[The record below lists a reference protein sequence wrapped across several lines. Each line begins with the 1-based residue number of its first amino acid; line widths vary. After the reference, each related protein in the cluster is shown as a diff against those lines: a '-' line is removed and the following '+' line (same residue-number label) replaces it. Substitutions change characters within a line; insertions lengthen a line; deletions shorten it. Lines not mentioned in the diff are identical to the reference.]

1 MKKKLLLILTI
12 ALAILTSLAFSSCGK
27 KGDSQSVPDSA
38 SESVSETGQPTESD
52 SQQTSV
58 VDPKGNGTK
67 ENPYL
72 IKTADDLLDFA
83 DRINN
88 PDDDGEYASSFF
100 RLENDIDMADEKYVS
115 AGKPVTVENEDG
127 TTEVKGGFRGSFDG
141 NGHKISNLTIT
152 QTLRMSVGYVGLFGY
167 TNRANVYDLT
177 LEGVNYVVESISGES
192 TIGAYIGGAV
202 GYAVLTNFVNVKT
215 SGTVETRL
223 LPKNVA
229 HIGGVAGELEVY
241 DKEKA
246 YIAYV
251 RNCRAAVETI
261 VGKFDGT
268 EDSVLEVASNGGIVG
283 TVSCTKG
290 AVAIVN
296 CVSDGKVYGGQFVG
310 GIVGYHSGSNVSIVN
325 CVNYASVRAT
335 AKDVSYAG
343 GIVGSARN
351 DMIVLDSYSAGNIA
365 GVKASSSFYKSY
377 AGGIFGYS
385 HADDYDM
392 GYTAG
397 VAAENAFH
405 SGVVRS
411 ASYDNL
417 NSAGTKIDKAE
428 VDKDWFVNNLG
439 FDADEWNFADGKIS
453 PADYDKKSG
462 SYKLSL
468 YANDTLVKEIEKPY
482 TETGFSII
490 GLLDD
495 GDPIDTLLFFDW
507 GWQSGTRYRYYVPVV
522 KDMRLDAQYGDS
534 AEVAGTFKGK
544 AEYHGES
551 DAGILA
557 LYDNGTLQWVSTGI
571 INGTYKYDGTHLL
584 LNFFNN
590 YGEIAGNFN
599 STSKTISFSIEH
611 GMSAIVSYTFTKKD
625 NIKVF
630 GQYFN
635 NDGDTFV
642 FSDDKITLYSD
653 NVRNNDGVS
662 GSYTIKGDEVVI
674 DGKLSDYFSSMKM
687 TIKNDGTLDVDFV
700 GSKGYSIK
708 SNFARPV
715 NTDHKGEKYVGKYYF
730 PYLTISSN
738 NDAIQSNYVIEFFA
752 DGKIEYSSK
761 YSTTPGEY
769 YVFGNLFRIALEGY
783 YTTIRYD
790 ETRNF
795 FYGAINRGI
804 GSGSKIKTILT
815 PCADGELVAY
825 MVNYDVN
832 EFVAVNDKNHY
843 LVKDGAVVTDAVIKA
858 EHGFANGERV
868 TINGVDY
875 RVKLSVT
882 DKNNRGYVLEPLG
895 AEEGD
900 YTYNGTSFS
909 LDGIKDVTGDKT
921 GKYYVYDK
929 FVVVVFD
936 DDTIIGFDYTAA
948 KAANGAVTLVAP
960 DNHQG
965 VWYSYKENE
974 DGVSQ
979 KYNRLLLD
987 GYGHVAYMYRT
998 DDGTYNFN
1006 WGKQSGWVAYTET
1019 ATGIYC
1025 EFNEHY
1031 KVEFNFY
1038 YDGQLAY
1045 CKDFDKTFG
1054 IVIHIKDGYTGT
1066 TDLPS
1071 LPDGV
1076 AGTYNGAESDGTAI
1090 VFNLKQDLTG
1100 SVKGIPFSSIYD
1112 GNDKVAFKANGVNYV
1127 FAISTK
1133 TLTYGT
1139 EAVVLT
1145 RGGEVEEI
1153 IPAMFVGSWTGNFIG
1168 FNAGTRTIII
1178 EANGTMKY
1186 GEVTLVA
1193 EYDIAKS
1200 QIVGK
1205 TADKSYVITLTW
1217 DAKNE
1222 VMSANILFVQDYSDE
1237 YNSSCSD
1244 LKKA

>member
-1 MKKKLLLILTI
+1 MKKKLLLVLTI

-27 KGDSQSVPDSA
+27 KGESPTDSASA
-38 SESVSETGQPTESD
+38 SESVSGSESTTETD

-72 IKTADDLLDFA
+72 IKTVDDLLDFA

-88 PDDDGEYASSFF
+88 PDDDGDYASSFF
-100 RLENDIDMADEKYVS
+100 RLENDIDMAGEKYVA
-115 AGKPVTVENEDG
+115 AGKPVTVEKDDG

-141 NGHKISNLTIT
+141 NGHKITNLTIT

-167 TNRANVYDLT
+167 TNMANVYDLT
-177 LEGVNYVVESISGES
+177 LEGVNYVVESNSGES

-223 LPKNVA
+223 LPKNIA

-261 VGKFDGT
+261 VGKFEGT

-310 GIVGYHSGSNVSIVN
+310 GIVGYESGSNVSIVN

-351 DMIVLDSYSAGNIA
+351 DMIVLDSYSAGSIV
-365 GVKASSSFYKSY
+365 GVKASSTYYKSY

-385 HADDYDM
+385 YADDYDM

-405 SGVVRS
+405 SGAIRT
-411 ASYDNL
+411 YDVL
-417 NSAGTKIDKAE
+417 NQTGKKVDKAE

-439 FDADEWNFADGKIS
+439 FDANEWDYADGKIM
-453 PADYDKKSG
+453 PKDNDKSSG
-462 SYKLSL
+462 TYKLSL
-468 YANDTLVKEIEKPY
+468 YANGTLVKEIEKPY

-495 GDPIDTLLFFDW
+495 ADPIDTRLFFDW

-534 AEVAGTFKGK
+534 TEVAGTFKGK

-590 YGEIAGNFN
+590 YGEIAGEFN

-611 GMSAIVSYTFTKKD
+611 GMSAIVSYTFAKKD

-635 NDGDTFV
+635 DAGDTFV

-687 TIKNDGTLDVDFV
+687 TVKNDGTLDVDFV

-715 NTDHKGEKYVGKYYF
+715 NTDHNGKKYVGKYYF
-730 PYLTISSN
+730 PYLSTSSGN
-738 NDAIQSNYVIEFFA
+738 GAIQTNYVIEFFA

-843 LVKDGAVVTDAVIKA
+843 LVKDGAVVADAVIIA

-868 TINGVDY
+868 TINGVEY

-882 DKNNRGYVLEPLG
+882 DKNNSGYVLEPLG
-895 AEEGD
+895 QEEGA
-900 YTYNGTSFS
+900 YTYNGVSFN
-909 LDGIKDVTGDKT
+909 LDGIKEVTGAKS
-921 GKYYVYDK
+921 GMYHVYDN

-960 DNHQG
+960 DDHQG
-965 VWYSYKENE
+965 TWYSYKVNN

-979 KYNRLLLD
+979 KCNRLILD

-1006 WGKQSGWVAYTET
+1006 WGKKSGWVAYTET

-1025 EFNEHY
+1025 EFNENY

-1045 CKDFDKTFG
+1045 CKDFEKTFG

-1071 LPDGV
+1071 LPAGV
-1076 AGTYNGAESDGTAI
+1076 AGAYNGTEASGAAI

-1139 EAVVLT
+1139 ESVVLT
-1145 RGGEVEEI
+1145 RGGDVEEV
-1153 IPAMFVGSWTGNFIG
+1153 IPAMFVGSWSGNWSG
-1168 FNAGTRTIII
+1168 YGSSTTDTRTVEIKSD
-1178 EANGTMKY
+1178 GTMKY

-1193 EYDIAKS
+1193 KYAVEKS
-1200 QIVGK
+1200 QIIGK
-1205 TADKSYVITLTW
+1205 NADESYVITLTW
-1217 DAKNE
+1217 DAQNG
-1222 VMSANILFVQDYSDE
+1222 VMSATLVTQYEGSE
-1237 YNSSCSD
+1237 YTFTCSS
-1244 LKKA
+1244 LTKA

>member
-1 MKKKLLLILTI
+1 MKKKLLLVLTI

-27 KGDSQSVPDSA
+27 KGESDSLPDSA
-38 SESVSETGQPTESD
+38 PESVSETEQPTESD

-58 VDPKGNGTK
+58 VDPNGNGTK

-100 RLENDIDMADEKYVS
+100 RLENDIDMSGEKYVS
-115 AGKPVTVENEDG
+115 AGRPVTVEEDDG
-127 TTEVKGGFRGSFDG
+127 TTVIKGGFRGSFDG
-141 NGHKISNLTIT
+141 NGHKIANLTIT

-167 TNRANVYDLT
+167 TNMANIYDLT
-177 LEGVNYVVESISGES
+177 LEDVNYVVESNSGES

-223 LPKNVA
+223 MPKNIA

-241 DKEKA
+241 DKDKA

-251 RNCRAAVETI
+251 RNCRAAVETVI
-261 VGKFDGT
+261 GKFDGT

-310 GIVGYHSGSNVSIVN
+310 GIVGYASGSNVSIVN

-335 AKDVSYAG
+335 AKEVSYTG
-343 GIVGSARN
+343 GIIGSARN
-351 DMIVLDSYSAGNIA
+351 DMIVLDSYSAGSIV
-365 GVKASSSFYKSY
+365 GVKASSSTYKSY

-385 HADDYDM
+385 YGDDYDM
-392 GYTAG
+392 EYTAG
-397 VAAENAFH
+397 VVAENTFN

-411 ASYDNL
+411 GSYDYL
-417 NSAGTKIDKAE
+417 NSAGTKIDKKE
-428 VDKDWFVNNLG
+428 VDKDWFVRVLG
-439 FDADEWNFADGKIS
+439 FDADEWDYADGKIS
-453 PADYDKKSG
+453 SKDYDGKSG

-468 YANDTLVKEIEKPY
+468 YANGELVSETEKPY

-495 GDPIDTLLFFDW
+495 ADPIDTLLFFDW

-557 LYDNGTLQWVSTGI
+557 LYDNGTLQWVSSSI

-590 YGEIAGNFN
+590 YGEIAGEFN
-599 STSKTISFSIEH
+599 INSKVISFSIEH
-611 GMSAIVSYTFTKKD
+611 GMSATVDYTFTKKD

-635 NDGDTFV
+635 DLGDTFV
-642 FSDDKITLYSD
+642 FSDNQITLYSD
-653 NVRNNDGVS
+653 NVRNNNGVS
-662 GSYTIKGDEVVI
+662 GSYTLDGDEVKI
-674 DGKLSDYFSSMKM
+674 SGTLSDYFSSMKM
-687 TIKNDGTLDVDFV
+687 TVKSDGTLDVDFV

-708 SNFARPV
+708 SNFARPA

-730 PYLTISSN
+730 PYLTTSSG
-738 NDAIQSNYVIEFFA
+738 NDAIQTNYVIEFFA

-761 YSTTPGEY
+761 YSTTQGEY
-769 YVFGNLFRIALEGY
+769 YVFGNLFRVVLEGY
-783 YTTIRYD
+783 YSTIRYD
-790 ETRNF
+790 ETHNL

-804 GSGSKIKTILT
+804 NSKKEIILT

-832 EFVAVNDKNHY
+832 EFVAVNDKNVY
-843 LVKDGAVVTDAVIKA
+843 LVKNGAVVADAVIIA
-858 EHGFANGERV
+858 ENGFADGERV

-875 RVKLSVT
+875 RIKLRVT
-882 DKNNRGYVLEPLG
+882 DKNNSGYALEPLG
-895 AEEGD
+895 KEEGD
-900 YTYNGTSFS
+900 YAYNGTSFT
-909 LDGIKDVTGDKT
+909 LDGISDVTGDKT

-929 FVVVVFD
+929 LVVVVFD
-936 DDTIIGFDYTAA
+936 DDSIIGFDYTVA
-948 KAANGAVTLVAP
+948 KAANGVVTLVAP

-965 VWYSYKENE
+965 VWYSYKEN
-974 DGVSQ
+974 DNGVLQ
-979 KYNRLLLD
+979 KYHRLLLD
-987 GYGHVAYMYRT
+987 GYGHIAYMYRT
-998 DDGTYNFN
+998 DEGYKFN
-1006 WGKQSGWVAYTET
+1006 WGGKNGWVAYTET

-1031 KVEFNFY
+1031 KIEFNFY

-1045 CKDFDKTFG
+1045 SKDFDNTFG
-1054 IVIHIKDGYTGT
+1054 VVKHIKDGYTGT
-1066 TDLPS
+1066 TELPTLPS
-1071 LPDGV
+1071 DV
-1076 AGTYNGAESDGTAI
+1076 AGTYNGTESGGAAI

-1112 GNDKVAFKANGVNYV
+1112 GIDKVAFKANGVSYL
-1127 FAISTK
+1127 FTISTK

-1139 EAVVLT
+1139 ESVVLT
-1145 RGGEVEEI
+1145 RSGDVEEV
-1153 IPAMFVGSWTGNFIG
+1153 IPAMFVGTWSGDFNG

-1178 EANGTMKY
+1178 EGNGTMKY
-1186 GEVTLVA
+1186 GEVTLIA
-1193 EYDIAKS
+1193 EYDIEKS
-1200 QIVGK
+1200 QIIGK
-1205 TADKSYVITLTW
+1205 NADESYVITLTW

-1222 VMSANILFVQDYSDE
+1222 VMSAKILFVQDYTDE